1 MTKYYTT
8 HEAAALQK
16 IKLNTVQKQLKRDAD
31 KPQKERHY
39 PNAVKRGRDWLIPE
53 QDIEPQTDDLSPSK
67 PTR

>member
-1 MTKYYTT
+1 MKYYTT

-16 IKLNTVQKQLKRDAD
+16 IKLNTVQRRLKRDEN
-31 KPQKERHY
+31 KPREKRRY
-39 PNAVKRGRDWLIPE
+39 PNAIKRGRDWLIPK